1 MATTFGM
8 IVGSYIVC
16 LSPIIAVFTTIWIT
30 ENPDYFEQNQSLKTF
45 KVFASWS
52 THVNP
57 AINPFIYA
65 YRIKKVRDT
74 MKWVL
79 GVRKEKPVK
88 SMVHQENLS

>member
-1 MATTFGM
+1 MAITFGL
-8 IVGSYIVC
+8 IVGSYILC

-30 ENPDYFEQNQSLKTF
+30 GNPDFFEQNLAYKSI

-79 GVRKEKPVK
+79 GVRKENSVNG
-88 SMVHQENLS
+88 VDHENLS